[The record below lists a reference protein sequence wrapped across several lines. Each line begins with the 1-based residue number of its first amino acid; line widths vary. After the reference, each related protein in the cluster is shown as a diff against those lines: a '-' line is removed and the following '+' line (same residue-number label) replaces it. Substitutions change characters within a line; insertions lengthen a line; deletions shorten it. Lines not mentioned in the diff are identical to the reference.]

1 MAKSVFAVLGFLA
14 ASSLAIAGANAAET
28 ACGKWETSFSSLA
41 GEGEALNAHFCSEVK
56 GKEFSFEITC
66 TSGSLN
72 IRFMPQIEGSGQ
84 EYDKVTLDYVIDGKS
99 HVVQSQYEELDGA
112 FAADVDAA
120 DPLVKA
126 MKTARTAT
134 LTLKKTKAPA
144 FTVPL
149 AGAGRALGK
158 LVRGCKS

>member
-1 MAKSVFAVLGFLA
+1 MSKSAIAFLVILTTT
-14 ASSLAIAGANAAET
+14 SLAHAAET
-28 ACGKWETSFSSLA
+28 PCGRWETTFSSLA
-41 GEGEALNAHFCSEVK
+41 GEGEALNAHVCKKSPEL
-56 GKEFSFEITC
+56 EFEFEITC
-66 TSGSLN
+66 NSGSLN

-84 EYDKVTLDYVIDGKS
+84 TYDKVTLDYMIDGKS
-99 HVVQSQYEELDGA
+99 HVVESQYEELDGA

-134 LTLKKTKAPA
+134 VTLKKTKVPA

-149 AGAGRALGK
+149 TGSGPALSK
-158 LVRGCKS
+158 LIRGCK

>member
-1 MAKSVFAVLGFLA
+1 MSKSAVALLVILTT
-14 ASSLAIAGANAAET
+14 SSLAHADT
-28 ACGKWETSFSSLA
+28 PCGRWETRFSSLA
-41 GEGEALNAHFCSEVK
+41 GEGEALNTYFCQKSPDLDYE
-56 GKEFSFEITC
+56 FEITC
-66 TSGSLN
+66 NSGTLN
-72 IRFMPQIEGSGQ
+72 IRFMPQIEGSGL

-99 HVVQSQYEELDGA
+99 HVVESQYEELDGA

-134 LTLKKTKAPA
+134 VTLKKTKVPA

-149 AGAGRALGK
+149 TGAGRALTK
-158 LVRGCKS
+158 LIRGCK

>member
-1 MAKSVFAVLGFLA
+1 MPKS
-14 ASSLAIAGANAAET
+14 AIAFLVILTTSGLAHAADT
-28 ACGKWETSFSSLA
+28 PCGRWETTFSSLA
-41 GEGEALNAHFCSEVK
+41 GEGEAINAHFCSEVK

-84 EYDKVTLDYVIDGKS
+84 EYDKVTLDYMIDGKS
-99 HVVQSQYEELDGA
+99 HIVESQYEELDGA
-112 FAADVDAA
+112 FAADVDVT

-126 MKTARTAT
+126 MKTGRTAT
-134 LTLKKTKAPA
+134 VTLRKTKVPP

-149 AGAGRALGK
+149 TGAGRALTK
-158 LVRGCKS
+158 LIRGCK